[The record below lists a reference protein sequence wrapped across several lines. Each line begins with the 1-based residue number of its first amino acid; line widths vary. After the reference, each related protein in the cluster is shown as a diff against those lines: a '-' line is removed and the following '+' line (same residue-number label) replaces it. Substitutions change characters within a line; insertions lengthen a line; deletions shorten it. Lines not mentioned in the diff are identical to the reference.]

1 MKYRYEIKIPISR
14 YNENIF
20 SNFLLSLKRIRIH
33 NDDREINNI
42 YFDTFNFDSAKNNLD
57 GIPYRT
63 KYRARWY
70 KKDNKY
76 SNCNIELKIKN
87 GRLNSKLVIPTNFD
101 SSKIIKKNFFDLVKD
116 DFVKMNINDRNLLVH
131 KFFPTVQNKYK
142 RSYYIYEDEIRLTY
156 DKKVEYKNLK
166 TQSISDWHQDTLS
179 VLEIK
184 FDDKKLSKAEEL
196 ITRIPFVPKRHS
208 KYLRGLSYC
217 KMAMYI

>member
-70 KKDNKY
+70 KKDN
-76 SNCNIELKIKN
+76 
-87 GRLNSKLVIPTNFD
+87 
-101 SSKIIKKNFFDLVKD
+101 IIF
-116 DFVKMNINDRNLLVH
+116 
-131 KFFPTVQNKYK
+131 
-142 RSYYIYEDEIRLTY
+142 
-156 DKKVEYKNLK
+156 
-166 TQSISDWHQDTLS
+166 
-179 VLEIK
+179 
-184 FDDKKLSKAEEL
+184 
-196 ITRIPFVPKRHS
+196 
-208 KYLRGLSYC
+208 
-217 KMAMYI
+217 